1 MVKKKRLIIIDSN
14 SVIHRAYHALPP
26 LTTKKGELVNA
37 IYGFLLVFLKAIKEF
52 EPDFIAACFDVHA
65 PTFRNK
71 LSKQYKA
78 KRPKAP
84 KELYQQIPKIKE
96 ILKKTNIAVFEKPGY
111 EADDLIATIAKKAPQ
126 KQIYPEIEIYIF
138 SADLDVLQ
146 LVNKNTKIYAFSKGI
161 KNAVIYNKEEVVK
174 RFGILPKQ
182 IVDFKALAG
191 DAADN
196 IPGATGIGKKT
207 AAGLL
212 QKFDTIENLFQI
224 IEKNQGQEINSR
236 IREIL
241 IKNKEQIFLSRQL
254 AQTKQDVPID
264 FNLKQCQSQKFN
276 RQKAIEIFKDYGFHS
291 LVKRLYND
299 ENNNNKIQGLLIE

>member
-52 EPDFIAACFDVHA
+52 EPDYIAACFDVHA

-84 KELYQQIPKIKE
+84 KELYEQIPKIKE
-96 ILKKTNIAVFEKPGY
+96 ILRKTNITVFEKPGY

-146 LVNKNTKIYAFSKGI
+146 LVNKNTKIYSFSKGI
-161 KNAVIYNKEEVVK
+161 KKAIVYGKQEVVE
-174 RFGILPKQ
+174 RFGVLPKQ

-207 AAGLL
+207 ASQLL
-212 QKFDTIENLFQI
+212 QKFNTIENLFQI
-224 IEKNQGQEINSR
+224 IEKNDAREINPR
-236 IREIL
+236 IKEIL
-241 IKNKEQIFLSRQL
+241 IKNKDQIFLSQQL
-254 AQTKQDVPID
+254 AQTRQDAPID
-264 FNLKQCQSQKFN
+264 FNLEQCQSQKFD
-276 RQKAIEIFKDYGFHS
+276 RQKAGEIFKDYGFHS
-291 LVKRLYND
+291 LAKRLYND
-299 ENNNNKIQGLLIE
+299 ENNNNKVQGLLL